1 MNKIMALQRAKE
13 QANNYR
19 IRANLPEEL
28 RIIHGKDAE
37 VLEPILA
44 RLILK
49 ANEANRDSRLT
60 ALGQQE
66 AIAQHQDEAIAALA
80 KADREQE
87 LADTVQR
94 MAADMINR
102 AVVARSKN
110 KPADNLL
117 SYLQESE
124 MRQYLHR
131 LRDEKRAEHAAM
143 VAMAKEQGRPLS
155 DEERVF
161 RDPVVELFQ
170 HACEHYDS
178 AQEQLVRA
186 IAEAPAP
193 IQLLAKETIDAGMQT
208 LQKAVS
214 PELAEHLE
222 NAKGRLTMYGIAKK
236 AALEIVKAPLK
247 HAVQQ
252 QQRPLAR
259 PDGDQ

>member
-1 MNKIMALQRAKE
+1 MNKIITLQRARE

-49 ANEANRDSRLT
+49 ATEANRDSRLT
-60 ALGQQE
+60 ALGQKE
-66 AIAQHQDEAIAALA
+66 AIAQHQDEAVAALA

-87 LADTVQR
+87 LTDIVQR
-94 MAADMINR
+94 MEADLINR
-102 AVVARSKN
+102 AATARNKN
-110 KPADNLL
+110 KPTDNLL

-131 LRDEKRAEHAAM
+131 LRDEKQAEHAAM
-143 VAMAKEQGRPLS
+143 VAQAKEQGRPLS

-161 RDPVVELFQ
+161 HDPVADLFQ
-170 HACEHYDS
+170 HACTNYDAS
-178 AQEQLVRA
+178 QEQLVRA

-193 IQLLAKETIDAGMQT
+193 IQLLAKETIDAGMQA
-208 LQKAVS
+208 LRKAVS

-222 NAKGRLTMYGIAKK
+222 NAKGRLTMYQIAKR
-236 AALEIVKAPLK
+236 AAIEIVKTPLK

-259 PDGDQ
+259 PDGSQ